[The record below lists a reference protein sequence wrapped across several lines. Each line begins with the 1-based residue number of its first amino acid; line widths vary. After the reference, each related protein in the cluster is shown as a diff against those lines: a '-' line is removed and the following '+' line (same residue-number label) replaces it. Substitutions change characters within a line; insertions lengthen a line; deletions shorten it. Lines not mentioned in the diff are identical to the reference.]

1 MDTKIKTPTTSNKL
15 VSLTVWLTVAFTFE
29 RLIVVRYPLK
39 RPAMCTIGRT
49 KLIISCLSIVTLVVQ
64 AYSLIT
70 TGVTENGMAKADVG
84 GENDTESSRT
94 VERRCGLYPNYY
106 QAMRVINTI
115 DTFITLVIPIIL
127 IVSMNALI
135 VHSLFK
141 SSRSFGTNEDKH
153 QYPSTA
159 SSVKSNRSCEADN
172 GDKQQSSTS
181 LTLQND
187 IQVSI

>member
-1 MDTKIKTPTTSNKL
+1 
-15 VSLTVWLTVAFTFE
+15 
-29 RLIVVRYPLK
+29 
-39 RPAMCTIGRT
+39 MCTIGRT

-84 GENDTESSRT
+84 GENDTDNSQT

-115 DTFITLVIPIIL
+115 DTIITLVIPIVL

-135 VHSLFK
+135 IHSLFK
-141 SSRSFGTNEDKH
+141 SSRSFEINEDKH

-159 SSVKSNRSCEADN
+159 SSVKSNRSSEADD
-172 GDKQQSSTS
+172 GDKQQQPSTS
-181 LTLQND
+181 LTPQNE
-187 IQVSI
+187 IQVSITIIFISFCCQPTVYKYNIYHKLLLLSCNMMFCAVPFLKS